1 VSDTIEIMEV
11 SARDGLQNEAVI
23 FTTEQKIDLISGA
36 IDAGIRRLEVASFVN
51 PNRVPQMADAEAVVS
66 GLPDRKDVIYTGLT
80 LNMRGYM
87 RAFATNETGVHGI
100 DEVGCV
106 VVASNTFSVKNQ
118 GQTLVDSI
126 VVAEDIL
133 KAAAKDGLRAQVT
146 ISAACGCPFEGDVNP
161 DLIIDIAKRLADQN
175 PHEISIADTI
185 GVGTPQQVF
194 SLFTALQEALPKMT
208 FRGHFHN
215 TRNTGIAN
223 AWAAYMAGARIFD
236 ASIGG
241 VGGCPFAPNATG
253 NIGTEDLIY
262 MFERANIATNVSLKK
277 IIALSKILETI
288 LGRPTPAMVS
298 KAGGFP
304 SKITD

>member
-1 VSDTIEIMEV
+1 MSDTVEIMEV

-51 PNRVPQMADAEAVVS
+51 PSRVPQMADAEAVVAA
-66 GLPDRKDVIYTGLT
+66 LPDRKNVIYTGLT

-87 RAFATNETGVHGI
+87 RALATRKSGARGI

-106 VVASNTFSVKNQ
+106 VVATNTFSVKNQ
-118 GQTLVDSI
+118 GQSLEDSI

-146 ISAACGCPFEGDVNP
+146 ISAACGCPFEGDVSP
-161 DLIIDIAKRLADQN
+161 KHVVDIAKRLALQN
-175 PHEISIADTI
+175 PHEIAIADTI

-194 SLFTALQEALPKMT
+194 NLITALQKALPKMT

-223 AWAAYMAGARIFD
+223 AWAAYMAGVRIFD

-241 VGGCPFAPNATG
+241 VGGCPFAPSATG

-262 MFERANIATNVSLKK
+262 MFERSNIATNVSLKK
-277 IIALSKILETI
+277 IIELSKMLETV

-298 KAGGFP
+298 KAGDFP
-304 SKITD
+304 S